1 MDGAGALVP
10 GEVVG
15 ASPGSGRGRIL
26 HETSHGG
33 LRPARPGPG
42 DPFDLRRTVFSRCL
56 DAWAAGTQAI
66 HRSDHAPFF
75 PARELEFIR
84 SIVALVERPPS
95 SGASATLPPRDS
107 TNTCPSTVL
116 SRQSSPLIKTSG
128 LTVRIIF
135 SARVSSNTTT

>member
-1 MDGAGALVP
+1 MDRAGAIVP

-15 ASPGSGRGRIL
+15 AGPGSSRGRIF
-26 HETSHGG
+26 HEASHGG

-42 DPFDLRRTVFSRCL
+42 DPFDLRRTIFSRRL
-56 DAWAAGTQAI
+56 GTWAAGTQAI

-84 SIVALVERPPS
+84 SIVPLVERPPS
-95 SGASATLPPRDS
+95 KGANATRPPRDS

-128 LTVRIIF
+128 LTVRMIF